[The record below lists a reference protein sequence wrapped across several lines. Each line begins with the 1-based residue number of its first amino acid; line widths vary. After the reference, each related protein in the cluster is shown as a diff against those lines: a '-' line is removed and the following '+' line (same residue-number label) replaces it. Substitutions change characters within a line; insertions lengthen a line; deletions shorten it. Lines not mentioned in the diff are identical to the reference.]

1 MCDGL
6 NSCQQ
11 RVWQEIQDNIQ
22 RAGAW
27 WDLCLQPPKVE
38 VGVTPKDVVYRENKV
53 RLYHYRG
60 ELADTKPIPVL
71 IVYALINRLYI
82 LDLIPG
88 RSFVRHLLG
97 KGLDVYAVDW
107 GTPGDEDR
115 SITLDHYI
123 EGYLDRMVKKVI
135 ALSGAPQISLFGYC
149 MGGTLA
155 AIYTALHPERVRN
168 LVLLTTPINFEEA
181 GYLGRPIDK
190 EYFPLD
196 TLVDAFGNIPSWF
209 MQAGFKMLN
218 PLGDVAKFY
227 NFFKNMHN
235 EDFVENFFA
244 METWVNDNVP
254 FPGEAY
260 RKFIRDLYQENLLC
274 KGKFMIDG
282 RRVDLKRINA
292 AHLSVVASEDT
303 IVPPKAAL
311 CMKELISSED
321 NQAVLLPGGHVGVIV
336 GGRALKTAW
345 PRITEWLQERSE

>member
-1 MCDGL
+1 MWDAL
-6 NSCQQ
+6 NTCQES
-11 RVWQEIQDNIQ
+11 VWREVQDTIR
-22 RAGAW
+22 RAERW
-27 WDLCLQPPKVE
+27 WELCLRPPRVE
-38 VGVTPKDVVYRENKV
+38 VGITPKEVVYRENKAS
-53 RLYHYRG
+53 LYHYRG
-60 ELADTKPIPVL
+60 EAHEVKSIPVL

-88 RSFVRHLLG
+88 RSFVQHLLSN
-97 KGLDVYAVDW
+97 GLDVYAVDW

-115 SITLDHYI
+115 SIPLDYYI
-123 EGYLDRMVKKVI
+123 EGYLDRMVKKVM
-135 ALSGAPQISLFGYC
+135 ALSGARQISLFGYC

-155 AIYTALHPERVRN
+155 AIYAALHPERVRN

-181 GYLGRPIDK
+181 GYLARAVDK

-196 TLVDAFGNIPSWF
+196 RLVDALGNIPPWF
-209 MQAGFKMLN
+209 MQAGFKTLN

-227 NFFKNMHN
+227 NFYKNMLD
-235 EDFVENFFA
+235 ESFLENFFA
-244 METWVNDNVP
+244 MEKWVNDNVP

-260 RKFIRDLYQENLLC
+260 RKFIRELYQENLLYQ
-274 KGKFMIDG
+274 GKFTIDG
-282 RRVDLKRINA
+282 QRVDLRRINA

-336 GGRALKTAW
+336 GGRALKTTW
-345 PRITEWLQERSE
+345 PRITEWLLERSE